1 MTADERRE
9 FAELKA
15 ERDELKAQH
24 DRLVKILAD
33 VGDYAGV
40 DIVNSVSPPE
50 PMGQVL
56 PWRGASKRVAGSA
69 VPQTA
74 PRRAST
80 PGVAS

>member
-1 MTADERRE
+1 MMTIAEQKRMADLEARV
-9 FAELKA
+9 AEL
-15 ERDELKAQH
+15 EFLREVLIQVRRHVGLDETTP
-24 DRLVKILAD
+24 
-33 VGDYAGV
+33 
-40 DIVNSVSPPE
+40 VSPPE

-56 PWRGASKRVAGSA
+56 SWRGTSKRVAGSA